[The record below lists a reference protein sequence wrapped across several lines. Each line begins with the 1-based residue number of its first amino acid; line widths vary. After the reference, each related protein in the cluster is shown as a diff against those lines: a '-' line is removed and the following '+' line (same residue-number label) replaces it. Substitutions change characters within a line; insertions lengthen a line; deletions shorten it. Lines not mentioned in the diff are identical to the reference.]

1 MLLHYNTIPEG
12 ILKSIYNEIDKDFKV
27 EPQLPSLTQM
37 EKILEG
43 TEWSTNNV
51 TGKGAPKSFD
61 PFATLKL
68 DEVNKLPETKQLN
81 TLF

>member
-1 MLLHYNTIPEG
+1 
-12 ILKSIYNEIDKDFKV
+12 
-27 EPQLPSLTQM
+27 M